1 MVAASSP
8 VPTFNPM
15 SPDEYCQQKAARS
28 GSSFY
33 YAFRFLEPDRRRAI
47 TALYA
52 FCREVDDVVDDC
64 REPAVARTKLNWW
77 REEIGRLFDGDPR
90 HPITR
95 ALAPHLA
102 PFDLSREYFEE
113 IIDGMQMD
121 LDYDAYPDFATL
133 SLYCYRVASVVGLL
147 SARIFGYTDR
157 RTLKYAHDLGMAL
170 QLTNILRD
178 VHEDAVRGR
187 VYIPLDELER
197 FGVKA
202 EEFRSSITREAH
214 QALFAFQAQR
224 ARDYYARAEAQLPEQ
239 DRYAQRPGLIMAA
252 IYRALLDEIERDGFR
267 ILEHRVHLTP
277 LRKLW
282 IAWRAS
288 RAVRKGR

>member
-1 MVAASSP
+1 
-8 VPTFNPM
+8 M

-64 REPAVARTKLNWW
+64 REPAVARTKLDWW
-77 REEIGRLFDGDPR
+77 REEIAHLFDDDPR

-102 PFDLSREYFEE
+102 PFDLSHEYFEE

-197 FGVKA
+197 FGVRA
-202 EEFRSSITREAH
+202 EEFRGNITREAH

-239 DRYAQRPGLIMAA
+239 DRHAQRPGLIMAA

-267 ILEHRVHLTP
+267 ILEHRVRLTP

>member
-1 MVAASSP
+1 
-8 VPTFNPM
+8 M
-15 SPDEYCQQKAARS
+15 SPDEYCEEKAARS

-33 YAFRFLEPDRRRAI
+33 YAFRFLEPERRRAI

-52 FCREVDDVVDDC
+52 FCREVDDIVDDC
-64 REPAVARTKLNWW
+64 REPSVALTKLDWW
-77 REEIGRLFDGDPR
+77 RDEVERMFQNEPR
-90 HPITR
+90 HPIAR
-95 ALAPHLA
+95 ALAPHLT
-102 PFDLSREYFEE
+102 PFDLAQEYFEE

-133 SLYCYRVASVVGLL
+133 SLYCYRAASVVGLL
-147 SARIFGYTDR
+147 SARIFGFSDR

-197 FGVKA
+197 FGVKP
-202 EEFRSSITREAH
+202 EEFRTNITRDAH
-214 QALFAFQAQR
+214 RELFAFQAKR
-224 ARDYYARAEAQLPEQ
+224 AKEHYDRALAHLPEE
-239 DRYAQRPGLIMAA
+239 DRHAQRPGLIMAA
-252 IYRALLDEIERDGFR
+252 IYRTLLDEIELDGYR
-267 ILEHRVHLTP
+267 VLEHRVRLTP

-282 IAWRAS
+282 IAWRTARS
-288 RAVRKGR
+288 ARPKK